1 MVLEMVLYNNQFM
14 SKEDFS
20 ILLISQDGI
29 INILNVLS
37 DEISRYI
44 SIIINKINEVRDE
57 LVFKKE

>member
-1 MVLEMVLYNNQFM
+1 M

-37 DEISRYI
+37 DEISKYI

>member
-1 MVLEMVLYNNQFM
+1 MILFWLVDNMLKFFLFMGWLLY
-14 SKEDFS
+14 
-20 ILLISQDGI
+20 DGI

>member
-1 MVLEMVLYNNQFM
+1 MVLYNNQFM

-37 DEISRYI
+37 DEISKYI

>member
-1 MVLEMVLYNNQFM
+1 MVLYNNQFM